1 MGEIPKVD
9 VSAIAVT
16 KAEISGKDLK
26 GKRAEIHRVERVIL
40 KCLSS
45 ENTPTLQRLIFAPK
59 KICFVPDSGNAL
71 YQALTQYGFV
81 YMLNHGVHGDHIDDV
96 FKVSKKFFDLPQDV
110 KEKSF
115 PREESSQ
122 VRVLFFSIYCTYR

>member
-1 MGEIPKVD
+1 M
-9 VSAIAVT
+9 
-16 KAEISGKDLK
+16 
-26 GKRAEIHRVERVIL
+26 

-45 ENTPTLQRLIFAPK
+45 ENTPTLERRIFAPKKEK

-81 YMLNHGVHGDHIDDV
+81 YMLNHGVHGDHIGDV

-122 VRVLFFSIYCTYR
+122 VRVLFFSIYLRTYRYKNPFSLKSSYYAV